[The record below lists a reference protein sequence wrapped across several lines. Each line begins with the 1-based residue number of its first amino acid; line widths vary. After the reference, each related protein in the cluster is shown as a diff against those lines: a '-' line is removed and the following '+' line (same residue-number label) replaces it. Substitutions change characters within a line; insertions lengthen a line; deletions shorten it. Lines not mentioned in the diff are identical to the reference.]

1 MRFGFHFLGCAA
13 LDDQGLKVRGPLG
26 VFADALASHVDH
38 LDLLLDE
45 KKITSADGIESQ
57 TDYRIQSPNISW
69 VSLGPNGGPRSF
81 LKRTVTM
88 RRQLC
93 PTARRWDFV
102 LFREPSRRTPF
113 IRPWIRGVPQVF
125 LLGGDYSGG
134 MDLQRGLYV
143 YSRAW
148 FFTRTLQQAMRSSL
162 VFVNNEVLLEK
173 WTPYAREIHLTRTST
188 IDEADIIDSPAGR
201 FRQPPYTLLYVGR
214 VEPLKG
220 LEYLLEALATLNA
233 QDVRY
238 ALQIVGSGSD
248 SYVAHLQQKA
258 EELGVAGQVAWQGY
272 RGRDEIL
279 GFYREAD
286 CFVLPTLAEN
296 LARTIWEAMSQGCPV
311 VTSRLGGQGVF
322 FKHERDLLF
331 CEPQNSQELAYQ
343 IGRLASEPGLSQ
355 QIVTGGL
362 KLVRANTL
370 QIRSRELIDMVSHS
384 LAALKLKR

>member
-13 LDDQGLKVRGPLG
+13 QDDQGLRVRGPLG

-57 TDYRIQSPNISW
+57 TDYCIRSPNISW
-69 VSLGPNGGPRSF
+69 VSLGPNGGPHSF
-81 LKRTVTM
+81 LKRTATM
-88 RRQLC
+88 GRQFC
-93 PTARRWDFV
+93 RTAPSWDFV

-113 IRPWIRGVPQVF
+113 IRPWIRGIPHVF

-134 MDLQRGLYV
+134 MHLQRGIYA

-188 IDEADIIDSPAGR
+188 IDEANIIDSPARR
-201 FRQPPYTLLYVGR
+201 FRQPPYTLLYIGR

-220 LEYLLEALATLNA
+220 LEFLLEALAALNA
-233 QDVRY
+233 QDARY
-238 ALQIVGSGSD
+238 ALQIVGSGND
-248 SYVAHLQQKA
+248 NYIAQLQHKV
-258 EELGVAGQVAWQGY
+258 EGLGVAGQVFWQGY
-272 RGRDEIL
+272 IGRDEIL
-279 GFYREAD
+279 DFYREAD

-331 CEPQNSQELAYQ
+331 CKPQNSQDLAYQ
-343 IGRLASEPGLSQ
+343 IGRLVSEPGLSQ
-355 QIVTGGL
+355 QIVEGGL
-362 KLVRANTL
+362 KLVKANTL
-370 QIRSRELIDMVSHS
+370 QIRSKELIDTVSHS
-384 LAALKLKR
+384 LAASKLKR